1 MGGRNGNGGGL
12 AGGLG
17 GFGGVV
23 AALVAGRRSG
33 CATLKPAP
41 RVVTFSVQLDG
52 ARAWGV
58 CLIDH
63 ELRAHSAGAA
73 GSIGVHDYAAAE
85 EADGDSLAAQVKEW
99 WWPVGFCL
107 LTRLPVVPLLEAWLV
122 ELHRFLQGHAE
133 RAAREATRAA
143 ADPALPLPPPPNYA
157 HLLAPHLARLAV
169 QCPRPVDNV
178 LAVEFAAF
186 GKGTRRLRAD
196 VLAPSGLPA
205 FAFDLQRALQ
215 PLGARACVKLLG
227 HALGERKL
235 LLHAQDLG
243 LVTPLA
249 EALCCLLYPMQW
261 SHAYV
266 PILPKV
272 MLEILEAPQPYMVG
286 IRTDWLR

>member
-1 MGGRNGNGGGL
+1 M
-12 AGGLG
+12 
-17 GFGGVV
+17 
-23 AALVAGRRSG
+23 
-33 CATLKPAP
+33 
-41 RVVTFSVQLDG
+41 
-52 ARAWGV
+52 
-58 CLIDH
+58 
-63 ELRAHSAGAA
+63 
-73 GSIGVHDYAAAE
+73 
-85 EADGDSLAAQVKEW
+85 
-99 WWPVGFCL
+99 
-107 LTRLPVVPLLEAWLV
+107 
-122 ELHRFLQGHAE
+122 
-133 RAAREATRAA
+133 
-143 ADPALPLPPPPNYA
+143 
-157 HLLAPHLARLAV
+157 
-169 QCPRPVDNV
+169 DNV